1 MRFGFG
7 AIPDGTLDSS
17 VRLAQL
23 GEELGY
29 DMFWIPDQTFYAD
42 PFVVM
47 TTCALHTSRIQLM
60 LGVAN
65 PFTRHPV
72 QVARAAITIDE
83 IADGRMVVGYGA
95 GNGEELVLRLGDDH
109 SRIAQRC
116 REAVGVT
123 RRLLAGDSVTERS
136 DTLALDGVQLLA
148 PPRPSIPIYVGG
160 RSPGILRVA
169 GAVGDGV
176 IVGSIASP
184 DGLAYAL
191 ETVRSGA
198 AEAGRTLHDVEI
210 VSWAGVHLTSGAV
223 GAADFMKPIVANV
236 IAGHRTPEWVLR
248 TVGLPQSRI
257 DELRAVYA
265 REGKLAAAKRVADAE
280 AQLFAHIGDAQYL
293 RHRFGQLAE
302 IGIGQV
308 GILLQQP
315 GFEAKEAFL
324 RSFAESVMGPLANA
338 G

>member
-23 GEELGY
+23 GEELGF
-29 DMFWIPDQTFYAD
+29 DVFWIPDQTFYAD

-47 TTCALHTSRIQLM
+47 TACALHTSRIQLM

-83 IADGRMVVGYGA
+83 ISDGRMVVGYGA
-95 GNGEELVLRLGDDH
+95 GNGDELVLRLGDDH
-109 SRIAQRC
+109 SQIAQRC
-116 REAVGVT
+116 REAVEVT
-123 RRLLAGDSVTERS
+123 RRLLAGESVTECT

-160 RSPGILRVA
+160 RSPGILRAA
-169 GAVGDGV
+169 GALGDGV

-184 DGLAYAL
+184 NGLAYAL

-198 AEAGRTLHDVEI
+198 EEAGRTLNGVEI
-210 VSWAGVHLTSGAV
+210 VSWAGVHLIDGAA
-223 GAADFMKPIVANV
+223 GSADFMKPIVANV
-236 IAGHRTPEWVLR
+236 IAGHRTPEWVLCA
-248 TVGLPQSRI
+248 VGLPQPRI
-257 DELRAVYA
+257 DELRGVYA
-265 REGKLAAAKRVADAE
+265 REGKLAAARQVADAE
-280 AQLFAHIGDAQYL
+280 AQLFAHIGDARYL
-293 RHRFGQLAE
+293 RRRFAELAE
-302 IGIGQV
+302 IGVGQV

-324 RSFAESVMGPLANA
+324 RSFAESVIRPFAVA